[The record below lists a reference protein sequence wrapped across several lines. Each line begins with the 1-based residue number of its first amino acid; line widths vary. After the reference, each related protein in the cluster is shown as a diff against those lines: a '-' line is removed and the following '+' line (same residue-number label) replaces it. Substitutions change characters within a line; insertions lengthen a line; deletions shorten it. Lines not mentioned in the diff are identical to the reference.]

1 MIGLYSTNVELYNS
15 NDLPSHSERLHE
27 KFLCVSVSFRSAHFW
42 IVPSVQFLFCM
53 TIPWPQVLSIPVASH
68 WVTLSHPEIIRS
80 QSLRGLPASLHDII
94 RVKWP
99 PWSFQLLSSNHSAS
113 SHLFSVPSVQLRIC
127 MMRPGPHPLCSSV
140 GTHVSLFV
148 QFPSS
153 LGMGSIMNRNAI
165 AKNYYCYVEKKS
177 LQLILFNK
185 ELYHQLTSYYVFRRC
200 GLSIRKNNCTC
211 ICALRREISCCI
223 LYYAEKQY

>member
-1 MIGLYSTNVELYNS
+1 MVVCDSIVVAVDVTVVTEYVVTVVVAKSRINWIIFVLIWSEQQTLYFRSVELYNI
-15 NDLPSHSERLHE
+15 NDLPSHSGRLHE

-53 TIPWPQVLSIPVASH
+53 TIPWPQVSSIPVASH

-80 QSLRGLPASLHDII
+80 QSLRGLPASLHDNI

-99 PWSFQLLSSNHSAS
+99 PWSFQLLSSSHSAS

-140 GTHVSLFV
+140 GTHVSLLV
-148 QFPSS
+148 QFPSR
-153 LGMGSIMNRNAI
+153 LGMGAIMNRNAI
-165 AKNYYCYVEKKS
+165 AENDYC
-177 LQLILFNK
+177 
-185 ELYHQLTSYYVFRRC
+185 
-200 GLSIRKNNCTC
+200 
-211 ICALRREISCCI
+211 
-223 LYYAEKQY
+223 